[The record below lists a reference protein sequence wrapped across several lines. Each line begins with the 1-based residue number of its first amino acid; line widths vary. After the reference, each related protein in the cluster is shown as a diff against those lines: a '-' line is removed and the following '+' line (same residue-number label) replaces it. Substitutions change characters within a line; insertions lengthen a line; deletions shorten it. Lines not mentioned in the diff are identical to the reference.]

1 MLQSESAA
9 QAPADP
15 EGPGARRAFWPETA
29 FWALGEQFPPVALM
43 LKIAKRVPI
52 CWHARHLRALRA
64 VGRVGCKGLGDGGVG
79 ALVAMG
85 ALLGCPC
92 TSSTLQYYPN
102 NIYSRMMR
110 EDVRDLEAIVKC
122 CDILG
127 SRLTWKKPMCMFA
140 GSLSLFAS

>member
-29 FWALGEQFPPVALM
+29 FWALGEQFPPVALL

-79 ALVAMG
+79 AHWWPWGHCWVVLAHHQ
-85 ALLGCPC
+85 LSNIIQT
-92 TSSTLQYYPN
+92 TSTA
-102 NIYSRMMR
+102 
-110 EDVRDLEAIVKC
+110 E
-122 CDILG
+122 
-127 SRLTWKKPMCMFA
+127 
-140 GSLSLFAS
+140 